1 MLTTNT
7 FWNIVHLFTLS
18 IELITIYV
26 LFNTVS
32 ERKTPKKA
40 KLLSFAIII
49 FVFFAFNII
58 KINTSIKVV
67 IFIISSYI
75 FYTINYKVS
84 FLKSL
89 IMPLVFTMILM
100 CIEVLSVG
108 IVSIIN
114 GVSFPAVLNYSMYR
128 LEAIIISKSIA
139 FICVLYFSYF
149 RLSGEISK
157 RDFIYVCIP
166 VCTNIIV
173 LVTIYCYAIDF
184 TQNKR
189 INNYIIVFISSL
201 LMLSSMFLIAIIYKI
216 LKNNK
221 LKLEHKLIKE
231 KINMECN
238 YYMHVE
244 NNHER
249 VRSLYHDMK
258 NHMICIGNLEDIN
271 QVRQYVNNINLE
283 LNSMN
288 DSFNTGNK
296 IVDIIMNDKK
306 IKCMKNNINFECF
319 IDLSKLDFI
328 EMTDICIIFSNA
340 LDNSIQ
346 ACQKIK
352 NDKISKYIIVK
363 VTYVNS
369 FCVIN
374 IENSKTNKILQKNGN
389 ILTDKEDKFDHGI
402 GIKNIKNIANKYEGE
417 VNINFT
423 ENKFL
428 LTIMIPL
435 KITNFSPS

>member
-1 MLTTNT
+1 MLENGV
-7 FWNIVHLFTLS
+7 FWDLVHIFTLS
-18 IELITIYV
+18 IELITVYI

-32 ERKTPKKA
+32 EKKTSKKF
-40 KLLSFAIII
+40 KILSFVVII
-49 FVFFAFNII
+49 FAFFAFNII
-58 KINTSIKVV
+58 KINTSIRVV

-75 FYTINYKVS
+75 FYIINYKVS
-84 FLKSL
+84 FFKGLM
-89 IMPLVFTMILM
+89 MPLIFTMVLI

-114 GVSFPAVLNYSMYR
+114 GTSFSSILHYSMYR

-173 LVTIYCYAIDF
+173 LITIYCYAIDF
-184 TQNKR
+184 TPSKR

-201 LMLSSMFLIAIIYKI
+201 LMLSSIFLIAIIYKI

-238 YYMHVE
+238 YYMNVE
-244 NNHER
+244 SNHER

-271 QVRQYVNNINLE
+271 QVREYISNINLE
-283 LNSMN
+283 LNCMN
-288 DSFNTGNK
+288 NSINTGNK
-296 IVDIIMNDKK
+296 IVDIIISDKK
-306 IKCMKNNINFECF
+306 VRCIQNNINFECF
-319 IDLSKLDFI
+319 IDLSKLNFM
-328 EMTDICIIFSNA
+328 EMADICIIFSNA
-340 LDNSIQ
+340 LDNAIQ
-346 ACQKIK
+346 ACEKIK
-352 NDKISKYIIVK
+352 NIDIYPYIITK

-374 IENSKTNKILQKNGN
+374 IENSKINKIVQKNGN
-389 ILTDKEDKFDHGI
+389 IITDKEDKFDHGI
-402 GIKNIKNIANKYEGE
+402 GIKNIKNIANKYDGE
-417 VNINFT
+417 VNFKFT

-435 KITNFSPS
+435 KV